1 MGVASALH
9 QKVPLK
15 YVICIGEVLVLVG
28 TVLFLFAD
36 SCENFWHHAFPGFFV
51 GTAGMTI
58 VFATTKQVSRLVLYK
73 CCSNKTST
81 SHSIAL
87 FAITPPE
94 KAGVV
99 GAIFTCALQLGSA
112 AGAAIITS
120 IQTSVQQRHGG
131 PFGFQGRAAGFWFL
145 FAFDAVIALCVLL
158 FMKNTV
164 PPVKA
169 NEKKAGD
176 MGSGTSKIEIDTSST
191 PDTA

>member
-1 MGVASALH
+1 MGVASALQ

-28 TVLFLFAD
+28 TVLFPFAD
-36 SCENFWHHAFPGFFV
+36 SRENFWHRAFPGFFV

-58 VFATTKQVSRLVLYK
+58 VFATTKQVSRLILYK
-73 CCSNKTST
+73 CCSNRAFTY
-81 SHSIAL
+81 SIAL

-94 KAGVV
+94 KAGVI

-120 IQTSVQQRHGG
+120 IQTSVQQHHGG
-131 PFGFQGRAAGFWFL
+131 PLGFQGRAAGFWFL

-164 PPVKA
+164 PPMKA
-169 NEKKAGD
+169 NENKGD
-176 MGSGTSKIEIDTSST
+176 VGSGTSKMEVGTSKT